1 MGFIEVIPL
10 FSYMNRGRDFYRD
23 VVSLALPIILQNL
36 IASSMGFLDT
46 FMVGLLGE
54 GPMAA
59 VTLANIPVFVIQLT
73 TFGLQSGASVLIS
86 QYYGKGDK
94 DSINRVLG
102 IGLYAAGG
110 LTLLFGSVLFFVPEQ
125 FMGLFGNDPAVIALA
140 ARYARLVA
148 FSYFFSSTT
157 QVYLAAHRSMA
168 NPKLGLYV
176 LTVPMF
182 TNTFLNWVFI
192 FGKFGFPAMGVEGAA
207 LATLLSCML
216 QFVIVVVH
224 AFVSRSFRLRPSLI
238 FRPGH
243 DMVRRYIR
251 YAAPVVLNEALWGL
265 GNSLYPTIM
274 GHMEGSQPILAAH
287 GLSGNI
293 VNLAAV
299 MAFGVAGSVAIIIG
313 REIGAGRQ
321 DTVYEVGLCLDTLA
335 FLTGLVTGLV
345 AIAVTFLVLRPYL
358 YPLFDLSPEAGNIA
372 TIMLMVAFSTLSV
385 RTFNSANVVG
395 VLRGGG
401 DVRMASL
408 IDLSPLWLVAIPLA
422 ALSGLVFQWGI
433 LAVQVSI
440 AMENVVKF
448 FLGVA
453 RLRSGAWIRD
463 VTAA

>member
-1 MGFIEVIPL
+1 M
-10 FSYMNRGRDFYRD
+10 FSYMNRGKAFYRD
-23 VVSLALPIILQNL
+23 VFSLALPIILQNL

-73 TFGLQSGASVLIS
+73 IFGLQSGASVLIS
-86 QYYGKGDK
+86 QYYGKGDF

-110 LTLLFGSVLFFVPEQ
+110 LTLTFGCVMFFLPVP
-125 FMGLFGNDPAVIALA
+125 FMGLFGNDAAVIALS
-140 ARYARLVA
+140 ARYARIVA

-168 NPKLGLYV
+168 NPKLGLCV
-176 LTVPMF
+176 LTVPMLC
-182 TNTFLNWVFI
+182 NTFFNWVFI
-192 FGKFGFPAMGVEGAA
+192 FGKLGMPAMGVEGAA
-207 LATLLSCML
+207 LATLLSCVL
-216 QFVIVVVH
+216 QFAIVVVH
-224 AFVSRSFRLRPSLI
+224 ALVSKGFRLKPALI
-238 FRPGH
+238 LRPGGEMLH
-243 DMVRRYIR
+243 RYIR
-251 YAAPVVLNEALWGL
+251 YAAPVVFNEAMWGL

-274 GHMEGSQPILAAH
+274 GHMDSSQAILAAN
-287 GLSGNI
+287 GLTGNI

-299 MAFGVAGSVAIIIG
+299 IAFGIAGSVAIIIG
-313 REIGAGRQ
+313 REIGAGHQ

-335 FLTGLVTGLV
+335 FLAGLITGLV
-345 AIAVTFLVLRPYL
+345 AIMVTYLVLAPYL
-358 YPLFDLSPEAGNIA
+358 YPLFHLSPEASGNA
-372 TIMLMVAFSTLSV
+372 TTMLVVTFGALSV

-401 DVRMASL
+401 DVRAASL
-408 IDLSPLWLVAIPLA
+408 IDLLPLWLVAIPLT
-422 ALSGLVFQWGI
+422 ALSGLVLRWGI
-433 LAVQVSI
+433 LAVELSI

-448 FLGVA
+448 FFGVH

-463 VTAA
+463 VTVA